1 MNRIFCILKGL
12 AVSALILT
20 GYTAHTQGDFITESG
35 KKKTQQTPRDG
46 IYTRDMHQQKRLLPY
61 DFVHERDVMWE
72 KRIWREIDVRE
83 KMNHIFR
90 YPKAHFI
97 TILLDE
103 AKAGNITLYNTWNDE
118 FTQPMNQNDIS
129 MLGCSIDTL
138 LIYDPIDFT
147 ETVQVVKNEMDPD
160 DVVRY
165 RIKEVWFF
173 DSETSRLNVRI
184 LGIAPII
191 NRYDEDG
198 QLLHSA
204 PMFWAY
210 YPELR
215 QSLAHHEAFNGQNDA
230 ARFTWDDIFEARM
243 FSSFITKGSNIHDKR
258 IQDDYTGINALLEAE
273 KIKEE
278 IFNFE
283 HDLWSY

>member
-1 MNRIFCILKGL
+1 M
-12 AVSALILT
+12 LT
-20 GYTAHTQGDFITESG
+20 MSSVYAQGDYFTESG
-35 KKKTQQTPRDG
+35 QKMTRQTPPRDG
-46 IYTRDMHQQKRLLPY
+46 IYDRTMHTEKRLLPY

-72 KRIWREIDVRE
+72 KRIWREIDVRQ

-90 YPKAHFI
+90 YPKAHLI
-97 TILLDE
+97 SILLDE
-103 AKAGNITLYNTWNDE
+103 AKTGNVTLYSPWNDE
-118 FTQPMNQNDIS
+118 FTEPLNQTDIS
-129 MLGCSIDTL
+129 TLGCSVDSV
-138 LIYDPIDFT
+138 LIYDPITF
-147 ETVQVVKNEMDPD
+147 EERLEIVKSEMDPD
-160 DVVRY
+160 DVIRY
-165 RIKEVWFF
+165 RIKEVWYF

-191 NRYDEDG
+191 NRYDEEG
-198 QLLHSA
+198 NLLHSA

-215 QSLAHHEAFNGQNDA
+215 HSLVHHEVFNDRNDA

-243 FSSFITKGSNIHDKR
+243 FASHITKASNIHDKR
-258 IQDDYTGINALLEAE
+258 LQDDYTGIDILLEAD
-273 KIKEE
+273 KIKQE